1 MATAVRARGASP
13 AAPDGLAA
21 TAAPASKAQ
30 GGLAVAAVVAA
41 VLPILVATVR
51 AIRDDWLAVGDNA
64 FFAVRA
70 LDVGTRHHPLLGTW
84 TSASVAAGVD
94 VNNPGPLFFEVLAL
108 PARLFGGADGLAIG
122 AAALNALAVVTIAV
136 LAHRRGGPLLV
147 AGAMVPTAVL
157 LWTMGSELLFD
168 PWQPHSLLVPFLCL
182 LVLVWSLA
190 CGDLLALPVAVLVA
204 SLLLQ
209 THLTYAVLIPLL
221 AAWGL
226 VGLVLALR
234 RERALD
240 PGAWPDARRRV
251 VRSTAVATL
260 VLAACWAQPLY
271 EQVAGEGE
279 GNLSRLVRS
288 TEAEVDT
295 VGLGAGA
302 RVVATVVASPPWIL
316 RPSFRETFAVGD
328 PDEAVF
334 GLGGVPSPAGAA
346 LGLGVLVAVLAAC
359 AWDARRRSDLAGG
372 RLAVTALLALAGAVA
387 TVAQA
392 PLGSLGLA
400 PHQVRWLWPVGAFLA
415 LTVVLA
421 TARRLAASGV
431 RALPVVG
438 VLALLTAGVAA
449 ANLPTFNQGAGPSAD
464 ERAIPVVAQLGRQ
477 LDVLE
482 GGGPVL
488 IDLAGIR
495 FAEPYTLAVM
505 AELQRRGIEFVVP
518 ADDEVMIRQL
528 GPTRRFDGTNAE
540 RLLLVREGEAVRTP
554 PPGTER
560 VALVEGLGEAERA
573 EVVALT
579 GTVTARLGEQPLR
592 LNRAGLDAVASG
604 TVADPDGLA
613 PDALVSTRLLFA
625 LAERDLL
632 DVDAGLRADLD
643 RLGGLVSRADVETVA
658 VFVGPLS
665 ARP

>member
-1 MATAVRARGASP
+1 MAAALRAREAGPVPVGGPAGAAAGTP
-13 AAPDGLAA
+13 AWLGSLAL
-21 TAAPASKAQ
+21 AS
-30 GGLAVAAVVAA
+30 VAA
-41 VLPILVATVR
+41 VLLPIVVATAR
-51 AIRDDWLAVGDNA
+51 SIRDGWLPVGDNA

-108 PARLFGGADGLAIG
+108 PARLFGGAAGLAIG
-122 AAALNALAVVTIAV
+122 SAALNAAAV
-136 LAHRRGGPLLV
+136 LVIAAFAHRRGGPLAVL
-147 AGAMVPTAVL
+147 ASMLPTGVL

-190 CGDLLALPVAVLVA
+190 CGDLLALPLVVLVA

-209 THLTYAVLIPLL
+209 THLTYAVLVPLL
-221 AAWGL
+221 VTWAL
-226 VGLVLALR
+226 LGLVLSLR
-234 RERALD
+234 RRAD
-240 PGAWPDARRRV
+240 VEPAAAGSVRRDL
-251 VRSTAVATL
+251 VRMGAVAAL
-260 VLAACWAQPLY
+260 VLVACWAQPLY

-288 TEAEVDT
+288 TETAADT
-295 VGLGAGA
+295 VGFGAGA
-302 RVVATVVASPPWIL
+302 RVAATVVARPPWIL
-316 RPSFRETFAVGD
+316 RPSFRDTYAVGD
-328 PDEAVF
+328 PAEAVF
-334 GLGGVPSPAGAA
+334 GLGSVASPAGATV
-346 LGLGVLVAVLAAC
+346 GLGVVVAVLVAG
-359 AWDARRRSDLAGG
+359 AWDARRRSDLVGS
-372 RLAVTALLALAGAVA
+372 RLAITGLLALAGAVA

-392 PLGSLGLA
+392 PIGSLGLA
-400 PHQVRWLWPVGAFLA
+400 PHQLRWLWPVGAFLGLA
-415 LTVVLA
+415 VLVVV
-421 TARRLAASGV
+421 ARRAVASGIPP
-431 RALPVVG
+431 LPVAAALAG
-438 VLALLTAGVAA
+438 LCAVLAA

-464 ERAIPVVAQLGRQ
+464 ERAIPVVAALGRQ

-518 ADDEVMIRQL
+518 EDDEVMIRQL

-554 PPGTER
+554 PPGTTR
-560 VALVEGLGEAERA
+560 IALVEGLDEAERA
-573 EVVALT
+573 EVVTLT
-579 GTVTARLGEQPLR
+579 DQVVARLAAEPLR
-592 LNRAGLDAVASG
+592 LNAAGRDAVAQG
-604 TVADPDGLA
+604 TVAAPDGFDPA
-613 PDALVSTRLLFA
+613 GLVRTRLLFA
-625 LAERDLL
+625 LADRDLL
-632 DVDAGLRADLD
+632 DVDPALAVDLE